1 MIRGSQLALSVAE
14 AKPSRPVPL
23 SAGRG
28 VWVPAF
34 AGTTSWVGLTSYPT
48 SPCIGFT
55 TPLSGNTLSASTF
68 SASPN

>member
-1 MIRGSQLALSVAE
+1 MRHA
-14 AKPSRPVPL
+14 P

-34 AGTTSWVGLTSYPT
+34 AGTTLWVGTLALYPT

-55 TPLSGNTLSASTF
+55 APLSGNTLSASTR